1 MSSLIL
7 LVAYAIE
14 NRVIGVNNTL
24 PWHLSGDLK
33 RFKSLTM
40 GKPIIMGR
48 KTWESIGRPL
58 PGRRNI
64 VVTRNPAFATEG
76 AELVRSLD
84 AAIAQAFDGSDT
96 AFVIGGE
103 QIYAQAIE
111 KAQQVMATEIHQSV
125 DGDAFFPDLDEQLW
139 REVSREAQP
148 EENGM
153 KYDYV
158 LYERIPKDLQK
169 SSVSIP

>member
-1 MSSLIL
+1 MSTLII
-7 LVAYAIE
+7 LVAYAVE
-14 NRVIGVNNTL
+14 NRVIGINNTL

-33 RFKSLTM
+33 RFKALTM
-40 GKPIIMGR
+40 DKPIIMGR

-64 VVTRNPAFATEG
+64 VITRKEGYRAEG
-76 AELVRSLD
+76 AEVVNSLD
-84 AAIAQAFDGSDT
+84 AAIELAFEKSPT

-111 KAQQVMATEIHQSV
+111 KSQQVMATEIHQSV
-125 DGDAFFPDLDEQLW
+125 DGDAFFPDLEQQLW
-139 REVSREAQP
+139 RETSRESQP

-158 LYERIPKDLQK
+158 IYERIPKDLQK
-169 SSVSIP
+169 GSVSIP

>member
-1 MSSLIL
+1 MPTLII

-33 RFKSLTM
+33 RFKALTM
-40 GKPIIMGR
+40 DKPIIMGR

-64 VVTRNPAFATEG
+64 VITRNAGFTADGADVVNSLEAATE
-76 AELVRSLD
+76 L
-84 AAIAQAFDGSDT
+84 AFTGSDT

-111 KAQQVMATEIHQSV
+111 KSQQVMATEIHQSV
-125 DGDAFFPDLDEQLW
+125 DGDAFFPDLEEQLW
-139 REVSREAQP
+139 REASRETQP

-153 KYDYV
+153 QYDYV
-158 LYERIPKDLQK
+158 LYERIPQDLQK
-169 SSVSIP
+169 SKVSIP